1 MQIEIT
7 FFEWIA
13 IFGIILE
20 IFGFLFILSFWRVPT
35 YPALN
40 RWFKLLK
47 IYKLFFGTKRYE
59 KRLIDIVVYNENEE
73 KIEHDKLLL
82 ERDPIVPR
90 SFIPFWNSMKWF
102 GFALVMIGLLLQ
114 IIQMLDV
121 NP

>member
-7 FFEWIA
+7 FFECIA
-13 IFGIILE
+13 IIGIILE
-20 IFGFLFILSFWRVPT
+20 IFGFLFVLSFWRVPT

-59 KRLIDIVVYNENEE
+59 KRLIDIVVYDVDEE
-73 KIEHDKLLL
+73 KIEHDHIIG
-82 ERDPIVPR
+82 ESDPIVPR
-90 SFIPFWNSMKWF
+90 SFIPFWNRVKWF

-114 IIQMLDV
+114 IVQMLDV

>member
-13 IFGIILE
+13 VFGIILE
-20 IFGFLFILSFWRVPT
+20 IIGFLFVLWFWRVPT

-59 KRLIDIVVYNENEE
+59 KRLIDLVIYNENEDR
-73 KIEHDKLLL
+73 IEHGSLLL
-82 ERDPIVPR
+82 NYDPVIPR
-90 SFIPFWNSMKWF
+90 SFTLFWNSMK
-102 GFALVMIGLLLQ
+102 
-114 IIQMLDV
+114 
-121 NP
+121 